1 MHIYSTIYTSPIHTC
16 KEAVCVCVGWG
27 GRAVLRFYA
36 SQFAIQK
43 LVKRNHQK
51 AF

>member
-1 MHIYSTIYTSPIHTC
+1 MYIYSTLYTC
-16 KEAVCVCVGWG
+16 KEAVG
-27 GRAVLRFYA
+27 GKGKQNSA
-36 SQFAIQK
+36 SVKVNLQFKK